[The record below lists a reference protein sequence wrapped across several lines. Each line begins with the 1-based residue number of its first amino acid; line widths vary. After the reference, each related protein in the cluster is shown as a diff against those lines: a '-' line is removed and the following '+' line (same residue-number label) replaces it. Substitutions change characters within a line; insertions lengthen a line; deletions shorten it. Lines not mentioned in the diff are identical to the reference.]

1 MSECM
6 TQEDAERMD
15 AKQAI
20 QILKPLMDM
29 MRDQYGCPISDA
41 YFAIGKAINA
51 LDEQDKIVRCKDCK
65 WYGADLKVCCCPKSQ
80 IENDVEPD
88 WFCADGV
95 RKEKEND
102 K

>member
-65 WYGADLKVCCCPKSQ
+65 WWNTDWYKGVHGECPNVFC
-80 IENDVEPD
+80 ETTED
-88 WFCADGV
+88 WFCADGE
-95 RKEKEND
+95 RKE
-102 K
+102 